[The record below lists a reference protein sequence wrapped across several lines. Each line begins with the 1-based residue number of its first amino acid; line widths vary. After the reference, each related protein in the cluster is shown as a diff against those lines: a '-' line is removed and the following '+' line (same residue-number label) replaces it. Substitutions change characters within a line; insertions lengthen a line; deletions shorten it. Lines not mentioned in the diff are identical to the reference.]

1 MDMVVAFP
9 GGKKVEA
16 QYKGFTVKTDQP
28 VQAGGEG
35 SAPSPFD
42 LFLCSIGTC
51 AGIYVL
57 NFCQERNIP
66 TDGSNLGLSL
76 QRDPET
82 KMIKK
87 VAIEINLPPGFP
99 EKYSQAVKN
108 AAELCPV
115 KKHIANAPA
124 FDIKVNIGSKA

>member
-1 MDMVVAFP
+1 MDIVVKFP
-9 GGKKVEA
+9 GGKRVDAE
-16 QYKGFTVKTDQP
+16 YKGFTVKTDQP
-28 VQAGGEG
+28 VQGGG
-35 SAPSPFD
+35 GGTAPSPFD

-66 TDGSNLGLSL
+66 TDGSALVLGLE
-76 QRDPET
+76 RDPES
-82 KMIKK
+82 KMIRK
-87 VAIEINLPPGFP
+87 ISIDINLPKDFP
-99 EKYSQAVKN
+99 RKYSNAVRS

-124 FDIKVNIGSKA
+124 FDIKVNIG